1 MMKPRLKKLVGLL
14 VLPPGL
20 LLYFGAVVTLADKVP
35 DFWLAQLVYFAVTGV
50 AWAAPVIPLMK
61 WMEKDPARDTD
72 RSKRL

>member
-1 MMKPRLKKLVGLL
+1 MSPRLKKLVGLA

-20 LLYFGAVVTLADKVP
+20 LLYIGAVVTLAEKVP

-61 WMEKDPARDTD
+61 WMEKVPAREPD
-72 RSKRL
+72 RPKRP